1 MIAGSSSMEVRN
13 NSKHCEFAIFSPMLW
28 QKPWAQ
34 RSTEDPLS
42 QTQGQSNQRPEFTSA
57 KILGLLVP
65 KAEGMPAVQLL
76 HPSGRAER
84 HHPSSFSKPAPMAV
98 PSYSGCTQGTGLKLS
113 QNTFPIEISLPLLGT
128 TDLKREY
135 QWGERFKGFRLIV
148 WIAPVTAA
156 ALQEWEHPDWSAV
169 ANRNGTKQ
177 R

>member
-1 MIAGSSSMEVRN
+1 MG
-13 NSKHCEFAIFSPMLW
+13 

-34 RSTEDPLS
+34 RSAEDPLS
-42 QTQGQSNQRPEFTSA
+42 QTQGQSKGRPGFTPA
-57 KILGLLVP
+57 KILGLLFP
-65 KAEGMPAVQLL
+65 KAEGMLVVQLL
-76 HPSGRAER
+76 HPSSRAER

-113 QNTFPIEISLPLLGT
+113 HNTFLIEISLPLLGT

-156 ALQEWEHPDWSAV
+156 ALLEWEHPDWSAV